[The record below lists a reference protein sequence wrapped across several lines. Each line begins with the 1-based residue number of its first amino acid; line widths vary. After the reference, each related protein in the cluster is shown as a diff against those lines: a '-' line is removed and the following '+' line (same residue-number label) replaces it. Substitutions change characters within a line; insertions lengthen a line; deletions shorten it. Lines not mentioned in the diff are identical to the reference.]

1 MKAPIRLYQSTVL
14 ILGAGG
20 GVGTAMSEYL
30 ARKWQC
36 TLILSDVRADRLE
49 EVAQTIRSA
58 YDTTVHTIVH
68 DMTTPESSREL
79 FERATALAEVG
90 IVINCMGLNYYGK
103 TNAQQID
110 HFALINRIN
119 FVAPSEIT
127 MIFIEYFSRLDRPC
141 GLLHIN
147 SLAAYASFPFQNVY
161 AVSKR
166 ALHSFLN
173 AIRWELKQ
181 EPYGS
186 RITVSEIHPGSIDT
200 DMTSMAAVFDNLSNA
215 QRRLITPPIKI
226 VRWAIKGFIR
236 ARSNI
241 FPRQWYL
248 PFYIICCYL
257 FPHMITHIVGKVNK
271 KLLQY

>member
-1 MKAPIRLYQSTVL
+1 
-14 ILGAGG
+14 
-20 GVGTAMSEYL
+20 MSDYL
-30 ARKWQC
+30 AREWQC

-68 DMTTPESSREL
+68 DMTTPESSRVL
-79 FERATALAEVG
+79 FGRATALAEVG
-90 IVINCMGLNYYGK
+90 IVINCMGLNYHGK
-103 TNAQQID
+103 TTAQQID

-147 SLAAYASFPFQNVY
+147 SLAAYASFPFQNAY

-181 EPYGS
+181 EPHGS
-186 RITVSEIHPGSIDT
+186 RITISEIYPGSIDT
-200 DMTSMAAVFDNLSNA
+200 DMTSTAVIFDSLSDG
-215 QRRLITPPIKI
+215 QRRLITPPTKI
-226 VRWAIKGFIR
+226 VRWAIRGFAR

-241 FPRQWYL
+241 YPHQWYL
-248 PFYIICCYL
+248 PFYMIFCYL
-257 FPHMITHIVGKVNK
+257 FPRITTHLMGKANK